1 MENNWKFTHLGVV
14 VRDME
19 KSVKYFQSI
28 GADVSQPA
36 RVHPV
41 SKNILR
47 FIKLGDLSIELV
59 QPVEPPEGHTPAR
72 DFFNKRGQGMFH
84 LGYHVK
90 SYKKEEARMLETG
103 ATIVLSAKRPY
114 AEVAYFEPPE
124 AGANVIVELTEER

>member
-1 MENNWKFTHLGVV
+1 MDHNWKFIHLGVV

-59 QPVEPPEGHTPAR
+59 LPAEPAEGHTPAR
-72 DFFNKRGQGMFH
+72 DFSNKRGQGMYH
-84 LGYHVK
+84 LGFHVK
-90 SYKKEEARMLETG
+90 NYKKEEARMLGTG
-103 ATIVLSAKRPY
+103 ATIVLSAQRP
-114 AEVAYFEPPE
+114 EGDLAYFEPPE
-124 AGANVIVELTEER
+124 AGANVVVELIEEK